1 MIKLLGILLVAVGFG
16 FRVNALVVVLAA
28 GLVTGLAAGFSV
40 REVATMMGR
49 LFVENRGLVLP
60 IVLMLPIVGLLEKH
74 GLQERIAALMRKTRT
89 ATAGRV
95 YWFYQTLRG
104 GLSVLGIS
112 LGSHAG
118 MVRPLIVPMAE
129 SAASNQLAALR
140 AEGAAQGRG
149 ELSEATRERL
159 RAHGA
164 AAENVG
170 NFFSDDILVAVGALL
185 LVKGML
191 DAAGVPVSLGEIQRW
206 SVPTALWVL
215 LVGWWRYRAL
225 DRRLARRKDGGK

>member
-1 MIKLLGILLVAVGFG
+1 MIKLLGILLVAAGFG
-16 FRVNALVVVLAA
+16 FRVNALLVVLGA
-28 GLVTGLAAGFSV
+28 GVVTGLLAGFSL
-40 REVATMMGR
+40 REVVAMMGKF
-49 LFVENRGLVLP
+49 FVENRGLTLP
-60 IVLMLPIVGLLEKH
+60 IVLMLPVVGLLEKH
-74 GLQERIAALMRKTRT
+74 GLQERVAHLMSRAQAATP
-89 ATAGRV
+89 GRIL
-95 YWFYQTLRG
+95 WLYQALRG

-129 SAASNQLAALR
+129 
-140 AEGAAQGRG
+140 GAAKARG
-149 ELSEATRERL
+149 ELDATTRDRV

-185 LVKGML
+185 LVKSFF
-191 DAAGVPVSLGEIQRW
+191 DTAGVPVTLEMIKLW

-215 LVGWWRYRAL
+215 GVGWWRYRAL
-225 DRRLARRKDGGK
+225 DRWLAQRKDGKP

>member
-1 MIKLLGILLVAVGFG
+1 MIKLLGILLVAIGFG

-28 GLVTGLAAGFSV
+28 GLVTGLAAGFSL
-40 REVATMMGR
+40 RETVTMMGK

-60 IVLMLPIVGLLEKH
+60 IVLMLPVVGLLEKH
-74 GLQERIAALMRKTRT
+74 GLQERIVWLMRQTKA
-89 ATAGRV
+89 ATAGKV
-95 YWFYQTLRG
+95 YWLYQTLRG

-129 SAASNQLAALR
+129 GAAAAVLR

-149 ELSEATRERL
+149 ELTAVARERL

-185 LVKGML
+185 LVKGIL
-191 DAAGVPVSLGEIQRW
+191 DAAGVPVALADIQLW

-225 DRRLARRKDGGK
+225 DRMLARQKDGGK

>member
-1 MIKLLGILLVAVGFG
+1 MIKLLGILLVAIGFG

-28 GLVTGLAAGFSV
+28 GLVTGLTAGFSL
-40 REVATMMGR
+40 REMVTMMGK

-74 GLQERIAALMRKTRT
+74 GLQERIVWLMRKTRA
-89 ATAGRV
+89 ATAGRI
-95 YWFYQTLRG
+95 YWLYQALRG

-129 SAASNQLAALR
+129 
-140 AEGAAQGRG
+140 GAAQGRG
-149 ELSEATRERL
+149 ELTDGARERL

-185 LVKGML
+185 LVKGIL
-191 DAAGVPVSLGEIQRW
+191 DAAGVPVALADVKLW

-225 DRRLARRKDGGK
+225 DRALARQKDGGK

>member
-1 MIKLLGILLVAVGFG
+1 MIKLLGILVVAVGFG

-28 GLVTGLAAGFSV
+28 GLVTGLSAGFPF
-40 REVATMMGR
+40 REVVAMMGKF
-49 LFVENRGLVLP
+49 FVDNRGLVLP
-60 IVLMLPIVGLLEKH
+60 IALLLPVVGLLEKH
-74 GLQERIAALMRKTRT
+74 GLREHIVTLMQRARA

-95 YWFYQTLRG
+95 YWIYQAVRG

-118 MVRPLIVPMAE
+118 MVRPLVVPMAE
-129 SAASNQLAALR
+129 SAARNQLAAPR
-140 AEGAAQGRG
+140 AEGAAQERG
-149 ELSEATRERL
+149 ELTDATRERV

-170 NFFSDDILVAVGALL
+170 NFFSDDIFVAVGALL
-185 LVKGML
+185 LVKGFF
-191 DAAGVPVSLGEIQRW
+191 DNAGVPVTLATIQLW

-225 DRRLARRKDGGK
+225 DRWLAKHAGGMR

>member
-1 MIKLLGILLVAVGFG
+1 MIKLLGILLVAAGFG
-16 FRVNALVVVLAA
+16 FRVNALLVVLGA
-28 GLVTGLAAGFSV
+28 GVVTGLLAGFSL
-40 REVATMMGR
+40 REVVAMMGKF
-49 LFVENRGLVLP
+49 FVENRGLTLP
-60 IVLMLPIVGLLEKH
+60 IVLMLPVVGLLEKH
-74 GLQERIAALMRKTRT
+74 GLQERVAHLMSRARAATP
-89 ATAGRV
+89 GRIL
-95 YWFYQTLRG
+95 WLYQALRG

-129 SAASNQLAALR
+129 
-140 AEGAAQGRG
+140 GAAKARG
-149 ELSEATRERL
+149 ELDATTRDRV

-185 LVKGML
+185 LVKSFF
-191 DAAGVPVSLGEIQRW
+191 DTAGVPVTLEMIKLW

-215 LVGWWRYRAL
+215 GVGWWRYRAL
-225 DRRLARRKDGGK
+225 DRWLAQRKDGKP